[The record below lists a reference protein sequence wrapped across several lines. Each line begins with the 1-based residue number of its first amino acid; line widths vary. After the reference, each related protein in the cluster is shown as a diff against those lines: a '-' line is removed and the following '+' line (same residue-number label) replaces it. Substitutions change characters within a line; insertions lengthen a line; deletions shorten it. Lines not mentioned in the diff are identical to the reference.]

1 MFQCLPRQR
10 QKMERGR
17 NLRQLRP
24 EISSAEV
31 NKTMSE
37 VEQFQNST
45 LRPILK
51 FQNEL
56 LIAHFS
62 QFARNIKK
70 DWGSISNEKKEI
82 FIENS
87 LMKNQG
93 LRNMLIG
100 FTLGLITLKEH
111 KIYLNNKSEINR
123 RIIQMAKERI
133 VSNLSIL

>member
-17 NLRQLRP
+17 NLIQLRP

>member
-1 MFQCLPRQR
+1 
-10 QKMERGR
+10 MERGR
-17 NLRQLRP
+17 NLIQLRP

-100 FTLGLITLKEH
+100 FTLGLITLEEH